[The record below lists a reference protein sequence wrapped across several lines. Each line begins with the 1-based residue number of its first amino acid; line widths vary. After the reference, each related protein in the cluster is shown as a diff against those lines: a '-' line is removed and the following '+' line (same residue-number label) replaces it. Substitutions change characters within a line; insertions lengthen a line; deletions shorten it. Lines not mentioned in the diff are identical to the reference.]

1 MLEKKTLSYV
11 IVSSYHW
18 DSHKLKNSNI
28 QVNNPYVRVQSVTN
42 EKYISVSIYAII
54 LPAGASENKQ
64 PHIADCG
71 SCLITYTS

>member
-28 QVNNPYVRVQSVTN
+28 QVNNPYVRVQGVTN
-42 EKYISVSIYAII
+42 ENYISVSI
-54 LPAGASENKQ
+54 
-64 PHIADCG
+64 
-71 SCLITYTS
+71 CLSSYGLTQVKTSNLISLTVVLAW

>member
-28 QVNNPYVRVQSVTN
+28 QVNNPYLRVQGVTN
-42 EKYISVSIYAII
+42 EKYISVSIY
-54 LPAGASENKQ
+54 LSSYRLEQVKTSN
-64 PHIADCG
+64 
-71 SCLITYTS
+71 LISLTAVLAW